1 MYHPREASERFLY
14 DQFAHY
20 PHDFGFRGDHH
31 RGEHHGYHHQRY
43 QHHPYSHDVDYYQ
56 NNLNNSLGKKRGA
69 KQPNKKSKPAANSQ
83 EDNNKK
89 PVVTSTDNV
98 LEDEDPAICFVKAY
112 ARKPLGVP
120 HKNVASNSM
129 DRYWYDDDED
139 EENSEDFEDDNYMD
153 NYDEFSDSEDYY
165 GEE

>member
-1 MYHPREASERFLY
+1 M
-14 DQFAHY
+14 
-20 PHDFGFRGDHH
+20 
-31 RGEHHGYHHQRY
+31 
-43 QHHPYSHDVDYYQ
+43 
-56 NNLNNSLGKKRGA
+56 
-69 KQPNKKSKPAANSQ
+69 
-83 EDNNKK
+83 
-89 PVVTSTDNV
+89 

-112 ARKPLGVP
+112 ARKPLGAP

-129 DRYWYDDDED
+129 DRYWYDEED